1 MSKHHPPARAT
12 KTELIRRALN
22 RKSGSSLANL
32 SDATGWQAHS
42 IRAALSRF
50 RKVGYLIERTAPKKG
65 AGSPVYRIIRAPVA
79 S

>member
-1 MSKHHPPARAT
+1 MPKQHPPARSS

-22 RKSGSSLANL
+22 RKSGSSLADL
-32 SDATGWQAHS
+32 GTATGWQAHS

-50 RKVGYLIERTAPKKG
+50 RKAGYVIERSGAKKG
-65 AGSPVYRIIRAPVA
+65 GTGPVYKIISSPEA